1 MMKNI
6 NDVTILNNNVEMPW
20 LGFGVWRVAPGVE
33 TEHSVRAA
41 LEIGYRSIDTAAAYG
56 NEVSVGKAV
65 KASGIPREEIFV
77 TTKVWNSD
85 HGYERTLAA
94 FDESRKKLDMEYVDL
109 YLIHW
114 PVEGL
119 YRDTWRALEKLY
131 ADAVVRAI
139 GVSNFH
145 IHHLRN
151 LLAGAEIIPAV
162 NQVEFHPY
170 LTQNELRM
178 VCSEHQIQF
187 EAWSPLMEGRL
198 LTHPTIV
205 KVAGTYGKTPAQVL
219 IRWDLQHRVVTIP
232 KSTHRHR
239 IEENA
244 QVFDFELSQEDMAL
258 IDGLNRN
265 QRVGPNPDNF
275 DF

>member
-1 MMKNI
+1 MINHI

-20 LGFGVWRVAPGVE
+20 LGLGLWRTAPGVE

-56 NEVSVGKAV
+56 NEVGVGKAV

-85 HGYERTLAA
+85 QGYDRTLAA

-114 PVEGL
+114 PVKGR

-145 IHHLRN
+145 PHHLRD

-170 LTQNELRM
+170 LTQTELRM
-178 VCSEHQIQF
+178 VCSEHGIQF

-198 LTHPTIV
+198 LTHPTLV
-205 KVAGTYGKTPAQVL
+205 KVADTHGKTPAQVL

-244 QVFDFELSQEDMAL
+244 QVFDFELSPEDMAL

-265 QRVGPNPDNF
+265 QRVGPDPDNF
-275 DF
+275 NF